1 MSLTIDRRDQD
12 FVLYEMLGI
21 DSLLNTVKYNEFS
34 RDTFDMT
41 LDMAYRLGE
50 KEVLPRLMEADR
62 EGASL
67 IDGAVHVPECYH
79 SLQKIM
85 AEGGWF
91 TVSAP
96 QDAGGQGMPYV
107 IEVAV
112 QENFLFHMAYFM
124 YSGGAVGASHL
135 IYDFGTDEQKKKYM
149 YKILEC
155 KNGGTMAL
163 TEPDAGSDVG
173 SLKTKA
179 FRQPDGSYKI
189 KGQKIFIS
197 GGDCDMFENI
207 VHPVLAR
214 IEGDPTGTSG
224 ISIFLVPKYIVNDDG
239 SLGRKNDYT
248 ITGIEHKMGLRA
260 SATCAMSFGDNDNCY
275 AELLGQERQGMKI
288 MFNMMNEERINMGI
302 QGLSTGSTAYR
313 HALAYAKDRVQ
324 GKSILNM
331 MNPDAK
337 SVTIINHP
345 DVRRMLMWMKSHVE
359 ALRAM
364 VYLCAYAIDRKKSSD
379 GDDAKKWG
387 GIMELMV
394 PVLKAFGTD
403 TGFRITETAM
413 QVYGGYGYCK
423 DYPVEQLLRDMKI
436 GSIYEGTNGIQSM
449 DLVMRKLN
457 QDGGRNFL
465 NLTSEMHS
473 ALKKYRSDSTL
484 SGLTVKVESAVT
496 VLLETVTYFSECM
509 KEKKFMVPVINS
521 YPFLNM
527 MGNVISAWLLYW
539 QAGIASE
546 KLQEMAG
553 KEGFSVTDK
562 DRLKQLVERDNEAAF
577 YNGKVLTASFF
588 INNVLPSALATKEA
602 IEAGDMSALKLKE
615 DIF

>member
-12 FVLYEMLGI
+12 FVLYEMLGV
-21 DSLLNTVKYNEFS
+21 DSLLATEKYGEFS

-62 EGASL
+62 EGATL
-67 IDGAVHVPECYH
+67 VEGKVYVPKCYH
-79 SLQKIM
+79 DLQKVM

-91 TVSAP
+91 TVAAP

-135 IYDFGTDEQKKKYM
+135 IYEFGTDEQKKKYM

-173 SLKTKA
+173 ALKTKA
-179 FRQPDGSYKI
+179 FRQPDGTYRI

-214 IEGDPTGTSG
+214 IEGDPAGTSG
-224 ISIFLVPKYIVNDDG
+224 ISIFLVPKYLVNDDG
-239 SLGRKNDYT
+239 SLGRRNDYT
-248 ITGIEHKMGLRA
+248 ISGIEHKMGLRA
-260 SATCAMSFGDNDNCY
+260 SATCAMSFGDNDDCY

-302 QGLSTGSTAYR
+302 QGLSTGSAAYQ
-313 HALAYAKDRVQ
+313 HALTYAKDRVQ
-324 GKSILNM
+324 GKSLLNM

-364 VYLCAYAIDRKKSSD
+364 VYLCSYAIDRRKTSD
-379 GDDAKKWG
+379 GDEAKKWG
-387 GIMELMV
+387 GIMEFMV

-423 DYPVEQLLRDMKI
+423 DYPVEQFLRDMKI

-457 QDGGRNFL
+457 QEGGKNFRNLVAEMTGAIGKYGSLPQMAGLTPKFEDAV
-465 NLTSEMHS
+465 NVLTS
-473 ALKKYRSDSTL
+473 
-484 SGLTVKVESAVT
+484 TVEH
-496 VLLETVTYFSECM
+496 FNECI
-509 KEKKFMVPVINS
+509 KNKKFMVPVINS
-521 YPFLNM
+521 YPFLNLT
-527 MGNVISAWLLYW
+527 GNVMSAWLLYW

-546 KLQEMAG
+546 KLAG
-553 KEGFSVTDK
+553 LAQAAGFTISDK
-562 DRLKQLVERDNEAAF
+562 DKMKQLIEGNKDAAF
-577 YNGKVLTASFF
+577 YNAKVLTASFF
-588 INNVLPSALATKEA
+588 ISNVLPQALAIKQC
-602 IEAGDMSALKLKE
+602 IEAGDMSAMKMDE
-615 DIF
+615 EHF

>member
-21 DSLLNTVKYNEFS
+21 ESLLDTDKFREFS

-62 EGASL
+62 EGAEL
-67 IDGAVHVPECYH
+67 VNGEVRVPKCYH
-79 SLQKIM
+79 DLQKIM

-91 TVSAP
+91 TVAAP

-107 IEVAV
+107 VEVAV
-112 QENFLFHMAYFM
+112 QENFLFHMAFFM

-135 IYDFGTDEQKKKYM
+135 IHEFGTEEQKRKYM

-155 KNGGTMAL
+155 RNGGTMAL

-173 SLKTKA
+173 ALKTKA
-179 FRQPDGSYKI
+179 IRQPDGTYKI

-214 IEGDPTGTSG
+214 IEGDPAGTSG
-224 ISIFLVPKYIVNDDG
+224 ISIFLVPKYLVNEDG
-239 SLGRKNDYT
+239 SLGRRNDYT
-248 ITGIEHKMGLRA
+248 ISGIEHKMGLRA

-302 QGLSTGSTAYR
+302 QGLSTGSAAYR
-313 HALAYAKDRVQ
+313 HALAYARDRVQ
-324 GKSILNM
+324 GKSLLNM

-379 GDDAKKWG
+379 GEEAKKWN
-387 GIMELMV
+387 GIMEFMV

-423 DYPVEQLLRDMKI
+423 DYPVEQFLRDMKI

-457 QDGGRNFL
+457 QEGGKNFS
-465 NLTSEMHS
+465 NLVAEMHAS
-473 ALKKYRSDSTL
+473 IKKYGANPQMQDITRRFS
-484 SGLTVKVESAVT
+484 EAIT
-496 VLLETVTYFSECM
+496 VLTGTVEHFSECM
-509 KEKKFMVPVINS
+509 KNKKFMVPVINS
-521 YPFLNM
+521 YPFLNLT
-527 MGNVISAWLLYW
+527 GNVMSAWLLYW
-539 QAGIASE
+539 QAGIAAQKLDGIAAENGFAVSDKE
-546 KLQEMAG
+546 KM
-553 KEGFSVTDK
+553 
-562 DRLKQLVERDNEAAF
+562 KQLLDTNRDAAF
-577 YNGKVLTASFF
+577 YNGKILTASFF
-588 INNVLPSALATKEA
+588 FSNVLPQALAIRQC
-602 IEAGDMSALKLKE
+602 IEAGDMSAMRLGE
-615 DIF
+615 EHF

>member
-1 MSLTIDRRDQD
+1 MSLTINRRDQD

-21 DSLLNTVKYNEFS
+21 DSLLDTVKFKDFS
-34 RDTFDMT
+34 RETFDMT
-41 LDMAYRLGE
+41 LDMAFRLGE

-67 IDGAVHVPECYH
+67 IDGEVHVPKCYH
-79 SLQKIM
+79 DLQKIM

-91 TVSAP
+91 TVAAP
-96 QDAGGQGMPYV
+96 LDAGGQDMPYV
-107 IEVAV
+107 IEAAV

-135 IYDFGTDEQKKKYM
+135 IYDFGTEEQKKKYM

-155 KNGGTMAL
+155 RNGGTMAL

-179 FRQPDGSYKI
+179 FRQPDGTYKI

-214 IEGDPTGTSG
+214 IEGDPAGTSG

-239 SLGRKNDYT
+239 SLGRRNDYT

-260 SATCAMSFGDNDNCY
+260 SATCSMSFGDNDNCY
-275 AELLGQERQGMKI
+275 GELLGQERQGMKI

-302 QGLSTGSTAYR
+302 QGLSTGSAAYH

-324 GKSILNM
+324 GKSIINM

-337 SVTIINHP
+337 PVTIINHP
-345 DVRRMLMWMKSHVE
+345 DVRRMLMWMKTHVE

-379 GDDAKKWG
+379 GEDAKKWG
-387 GIMELMV
+387 GIMEFMV

-423 DYPVEQLLRDMKI
+423 DYPVEQFLRDMKI

-449 DLVMRKLN
+449 DLVLRKLN
-457 QDGGRNFL
+457 QENGKNFKTL
-465 NLTSEMHS
+465 VAEMYAAINKYKGMPQLSDLTAKFED
-473 ALKKYRSDSTL
+473 AI
-484 SGLTVKVESAVT
+484 T
-496 VLLETVTYFSECM
+496 VLTGTVEHFSDCM
-509 KEKKFMVPVINS
+509 KNKKFMVPVINS
-521 YPFLNM
+521 YPFLNLT
-527 MGNVISAWLLYW
+527 GNVMSAWLLYW

-546 KLQEMAG
+546 KLAG
-553 KEGFSVTDK
+553 LAAEGGFTVSDKEK
-562 DRLKQLVERDNEAAF
+562 MKQLMETNNDAAF
-577 YNGKVLTASFF
+577 YNGKILSASFF
-588 INNVLPSALATKEA
+588 INNVLPQALAIKQC
-602 IEAGDMSALKLKE
+602 IEAGDMSAMKLGE
-615 DIF
+615 EHF